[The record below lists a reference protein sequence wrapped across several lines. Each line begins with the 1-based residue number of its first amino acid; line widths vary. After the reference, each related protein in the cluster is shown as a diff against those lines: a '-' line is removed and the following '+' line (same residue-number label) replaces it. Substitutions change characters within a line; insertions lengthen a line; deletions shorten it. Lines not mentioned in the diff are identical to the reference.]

1 MNQRLPSLNALRA
14 FEAAAR
20 HLSLTKAA
28 NELHVTP
35 AAVSHQVKALEADF
49 GVSLLRR
56 VKGEFV
62 LTETAQTVLP
72 VLSAGFDQIAEA
84 ARRLRADEARQFLTI
99 SVGPT
104 FAANWLVR
112 RLGAFKAAFPEIE
125 VRLQTTDDVANF
137 ARDGV
142 DIAVRFGAGEYP
154 GLQAIRLF
162 DEEIFPV
169 CSPALLE
176 RGPPL
181 VRPADLAGHTLLHVE
196 WGWALIKGET
206 LDWQMWLRAAG
217 AEEVDATRGPRF
229 SYASFAL
236 QAAVNGQGLA
246 LGSEALAG
254 DDLAAGRLVRPF
266 DVVLPVNFAYY
277 LVYLEATADRPK
289 ITNFRHW
296 ILAEIDAGTSR

>member
-28 NELHVTP
+28 RELNVTP
-35 AAVSHQVKALEADF
+35 AAVSHQVKALEADL

-62 LTETAQTVLP
+62 LTETAQTVRP
-72 VLSAGFDQIAEA
+72 VLSAGFDRIAEA
-84 ARRLRADEARQFLTI
+84 VRRLRADEALRFLTV
-99 SVGPT
+99 SVSPT

-112 RLGAFKAAFPEIE
+112 RLGAFKMAFPEID
-125 VRLQTTDDVANF
+125 VRLQTTNEITDF
-137 ARDGV
+137 AREGV
-142 DIAVRFGAGEYP
+142 DIAIRFGAGEYP
-154 GLQAIRLF
+154 GLHAIRLF

-181 VRPADLAGHTLLHVE
+181 VHPADLAGHTLLHVE
-196 WGWALIKGET
+196 WSWAMTRGEP
-206 LDWQMWLRAAG
+206 LDWQMWLHAAG
-217 AEEVDATRGPRF
+217 ADEVDATRGPRF

-236 QAAVNGQGLA
+236 QAAADGQGLA

-277 LVYLEATADRPK
+277 LVYPEDTAERPK
-289 ITNFRHW
+289 IANFRHW
-296 ILAEIDAGTSR
+296 ILAEIDAGKAR